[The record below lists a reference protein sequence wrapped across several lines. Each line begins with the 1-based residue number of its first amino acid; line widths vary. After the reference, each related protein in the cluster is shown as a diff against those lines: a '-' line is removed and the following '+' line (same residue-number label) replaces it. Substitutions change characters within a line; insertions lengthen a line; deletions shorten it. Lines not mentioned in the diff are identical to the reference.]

1 MGSLISLL
9 YGHFCHKCSK
19 TWNLWE
25 TLVSLGPRKKY
36 GKSQCLWV
44 TVPAKSRKMVDHP
57 PNMRKCS
64 IITDQIGGR
73 SYVFTRLDERIEQA
87 RSAKIGKNSETIR
100 RNDNISKRMGWFDSC
115 FFQEFAKQNS
125 ISCAWQHMLLLIRW
139 STLSVALKRF
149 KAWLKHVYSTSALWL
164 WGHLWFW
171 TYWGKNVV
179 HHNIYY

>member
-1 MGSLISLL
+1 MFQDLKPMG
-9 YGHFCHKCSK
+9 
-19 TWNLWE
+19 NLGEPWPE
-25 TLVSLGPRKKY
+25 KKIC
-36 GKSQCLWV
+36 KSQCLWV

-73 SYVFTRLDERIEQA
+73 SYVFAPFDERIEQA

-100 RNDNISKRMGWFDSC
+100 TNDNISKQMGWFDSC

-149 KAWLKHVYSTSALWL
+149 KAWLKHVYSTSALWRVIFGS
-164 WGHLWFW
+164 GHIGEKMWFII
-171 TYWGKNVV
+171 TFIINLSFDDY
-179 HHNIYY
+179 